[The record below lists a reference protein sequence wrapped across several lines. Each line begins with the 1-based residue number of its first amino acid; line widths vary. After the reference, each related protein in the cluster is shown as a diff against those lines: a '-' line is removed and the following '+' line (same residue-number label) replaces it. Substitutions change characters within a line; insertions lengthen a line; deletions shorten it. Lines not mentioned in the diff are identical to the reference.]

1 MSWTDLLN
9 DKSSIAKAVDL
20 VGDRWSLMLLA
31 GCFSGVCRFNQF
43 ESFLGIN
50 RNLLSSRL
58 GKLVENGLLKRHLY
72 NESPKRYEYQLTDIS
87 RELRPIIAGLAT
99 WAERNFTQEDT
110 PFAIV
115 HRACEEKI
123 EVVIHCAEC
132 DMHVHNDEIA
142 TKINPGAG
150 PEALRLFENMSPTA
164 KIVN

>member
-1 MSWTDLLN
+1 MSWSDLLK
-9 DKSSIAKAVDL
+9 DKSSLATAIDL
-20 VGDRWSLMLLA
+20 VGDRWSLMMLS

-58 GKLVENGLLKRHLY
+58 DKLVENGLLERHLY

-87 RELRPIIAGLAT
+87 RELRPVITGLTT
-99 WAERNFTQEDT
+99 WAERNFTKEDA

-115 HRACEEKI
+115 HKDCEQKV
-123 EVVIHCAEC
+123 EVVIHCKEC
-132 DMHVHNDEIA
+132 GINVGSDDIA

-150 PEALRLFENMSPTA
+150 PEATRLFENMSPTA
-164 KIVN
+164 KIIN